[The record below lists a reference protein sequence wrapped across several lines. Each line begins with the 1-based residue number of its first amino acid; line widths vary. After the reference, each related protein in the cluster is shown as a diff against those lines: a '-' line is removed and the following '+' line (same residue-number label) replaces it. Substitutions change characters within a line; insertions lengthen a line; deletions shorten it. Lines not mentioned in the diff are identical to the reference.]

1 MSHHAELDWS
11 EGLPASTRFGDV
23 YFSRASGLAETRHV
37 FLDNN
42 RLPERFAALESG
54 DTFTIAETGFGTG
67 LNFLAAWQCFAAH
80 AQPGV
85 RLAFVSV
92 EKYPLA
98 PADLERTLA
107 LWPELAEFAA
117 PLLAQYDWLSPGW
130 HRFVF
135 DGGRVTLTLAV
146 GDALTMYPQLD
157 MRSSRGVD
165 AWFLDGFAPSKN
177 PEMWQQELFDQM
189 ARLAAPGA
197 SFATFTS
204 AGAVRRGLA
213 AAGFA
218 VRKVAGYG
226 HKREMSVGELAEAL
240 APASWQ
246 APWYAPPA
254 PPATR
259 TALVIGGGLAGASTA
274 HSLAIRGWQVTLLE
288 RHGALA
294 QEASGNPQG
303 VLYTKLSA
311 HFTPLTQLVLAGYGY
326 SLRTLAAKLPQG
338 EAWQRCG
345 VLQLAQDADTA
356 AKQAK
361 LAEAGLPAE
370 LLRVVDATEA
380 STLAGVP
387 LADGGLWF
395 GQGGW
400 VNPPTL
406 VNTLAGHPN
415 IRVLT
420 HAGVLTL
427 ERRGDEWTAIG
438 EQGELARAAVAV
450 LAGAADTR
458 AFDATSDLPLKRI
471 RGQVSVTPA
480 TEPSRALKTVLCG
493 EGYISPVRDSSHCFG
508 ASFKFDSDDLSANVE
523 EHAENLTMLA
533 ELAPAL
539 YDALG
544 GARLNPAALAGR
556 AAFRR
561 TSPDYLPII
570 GPVARS
576 DALAANYA
584 ELGNDAKAQPNATCP
599 YEPGLYVNAAHG
611 SRGLITAPLS
621 GEILA
626 AQLNGEVAPLGSA
639 LMDAVH
645 PNRFAIRRLMRR
657 QG

>member
-23 YFSRASGLAETRHV
+23 YFSCASGLAETRHV

-42 RLPERFAALESG
+42 RLPERFAALTAG
-54 DTFTIAETGFGTG
+54 DTFTVAETGFGTG
-67 LNFLAAWQCFAAH
+67 LNFLAAWQCFAEH
-80 AQPGV
+80 APSGA

-92 EKYPLA
+92 EKYPLT
-98 PADLERTLA
+98 PADLERALA

-117 PLLAQYDWLSPGW
+117 PLLEQYDWLSPGW

-135 DGGRVTLTLAV
+135 DNGRVTLTLAV
-146 GDALTMYPQLD
+146 GDALSMYPQLD
-157 MRSSRGVD
+157 MRSSHGVD

-177 PEMWQQELFDQM
+177 PEMWQQPLFDQM
-189 ARLAAPGA
+189 ARLAAPRA
-197 SFATFTS
+197 TFATFTS
-204 AGAVRRGLA
+204 AGAVRRGLTV
-213 AAGFA
+213 AGFA

-226 HKREMSVGELAEAL
+226 HKREMSVGELTEK
-240 APASWQ
+240 PESGWQ
-246 APWYAPPA
+246 APWYAPPV
-254 PPATR
+254 PPAVK

-311 HFTPLTQLVLAGYGY
+311 HFTPLTQLVLSGYGY
-326 SLRTLAAKLPQG
+326 SLRTLAKLLPQG

-356 AKQAK
+356 AKQTK
-361 LAEAGLPAE
+361 LAEAGLPTE
-370 LLRVVDATEA
+370 VLRTIDAAEA
-380 STLAGVP
+380 SALAGIA
-387 LADGGLWF
+387 LSDGGLWF

-400 VNPPTL
+400 VNPPAL
-406 VNTLAGHPN
+406 VNALASHPN

-420 HAGVLTL
+420 HAGVLKL
-427 ERRGDEWTAIG
+427 KRSNDEWCALG
-438 EQGELARAAVAV
+438 VQGELARAPVAV
-450 LAGAADTR
+450 LASAADTR
-458 AFDATSDLPLKRI
+458 AFDATADLPLKRI

-480 TEPSRALKTVLCG
+480 TAESLSLKTVLCG
-493 EGYISPVRDSSHCFG
+493 EGYVSPAREEAHCFG
-508 ASFKFDSDDLSANVE
+508 ASFKFDSDDLSTNVE
-523 EHAENLTMLA
+523 EHRENLAMLA
-533 ELAPAL
+533 ELAPSL

-544 GARLNPAALAGR
+544 GAALDPAVLTGR
-556 AAFRR
+556 AAFRC

-576 DALAANYA
+576 EALATTYR
-584 ELGNDAKAQPNATCP
+584 ELGNDAKAQPDTACP
-599 YEPGLYVNAAHG
+599 YEPGLYANAAHG

-626 AQLNGEVAPLGSA
+626 AQLNGEVAPIGAA

-645 PNRFAIRRLMRR
+645 PNRFAIRRMMRR